1 MNLAVR
7 QERGWVRSTS
17 RSRFGVR
24 ASQRYCCDWLS
35 AQSRSTDNLWMH
47 RAQLRVWKF
56 PSLLRAPSG
65 RITAMIPLRRQPGPA
80 GHWLSGNLGDFGR
93 DPLGFLGLCAANY
106 GDVVR
111 LRFFNRSVCL
121 VNNPA
126 VIEHVLATGARKFR
140 KTMGYRTPFMRRL
153 FGNGLLTSEGE
164 HWTKQ
169 RRLAQP
175 AFHRD
180 RINAYARQ
188 VVEFTDEMVSGW
200 RSGETMEIHAEV
212 LKLTTRVVVKSLF
225 NSEVPPEIDNL
236 SESSAVVMKRFSS
249 LMSPSRMWMNLL
261 PSRSGRA
268 FGRVMKQLDEFIF
281 RLVRERRASGE
292 DKGDLLSMLLMAG
305 DEDGSGM
312 SDQELR
318 DELVTLMVAGLD
330 TTALALSWAIHLLA
344 HHPEV
349 QSKLK
354 TELSE
359 VAGSRC
365 PTVDELKRL
374 PFTEAVIKESL
385 RLYPPA
391 WIVGREA
398 LEDFEAGGVLIPEGT
413 SVIMSQWLVH
423 RDARWFPDAD
433 AFRPER
439 WLDGSTAGMPKFA
452 YFPFGGGPR
461 ICIGSAFAMMEATL
475 ALAVIQQRFAF
486 TDVPGKQ
493 IGLWPAITLQPS
505 TGIWV
510 RLRSV
515 ANAPGETPSSALRD
529 RACAQSVGDA
539 NQPSRPVENAPC

>member
-1 MNLAVR
+1 M
-7 QERGWVRSTS
+7 S
-17 RSRFGVR
+17 
-24 ASQRYCCDWLS
+24 
-35 AQSRSTDNLWMH
+35 
-47 RAQLRVWKF
+47 
-56 PSLLRAPSG
+56 P
-65 RITAMIPLRRQPGPA
+65 MIPLSKQTGPA
-80 GHWLSGNLGDFGR
+80 GHWLAGNLGNFGR
-93 DPLGFLGLCAANY
+93 DPLGFLGRCAAEY
-106 GDVVR
+106 GHVVR

-121 VNNPA
+121 VNDPA

-140 KTMGYRTPFMRRL
+140 KTLGYRTPFMRRL

-180 RINAYARQ
+180 RINTYARQ
-188 VVEFTDEMVSGW
+188 VVEFAEKMVSGW
-200 RSGETMEIHAEV
+200 RSGKSMELHAEV
-212 LKLTTRVVVKSLF
+212 LKLTTLVVVKSLF
-225 NSEVPPEIDNL
+225 NSEVPREIDNL

-261 PSRSGRA
+261 PSRSSRE
-268 FGRVMKQLDEFIF
+268 FGQVMKRLDDFIL

-292 DKGDLLSMLLMAG
+292 DKGDLLSMLLLAR

-344 HHPEV
+344 RHPEV
-349 QSKLK
+349 QKKLE
-354 TELSE
+354 TELRE
-359 VAGSRC
+359 VLGTRC

-374 PFTEAVIKESL
+374 PFAEAVIKESL

-398 LEDFEAGGVLIPEGT
+398 LEDFEAGGVLIPKGT

-439 WLDGSTAGMPKFA
+439 WLDGSTAGIPKFA

-461 ICIGSAFAMMEATL
+461 ICIGGAFAMMEATL
-475 ALAVIQQRFAF
+475 ALAVIKQRFAF
-486 TDVPGKQ
+486 EDIPEKVVR
-493 IGLWPAITLQPS
+493 LWPAITLQPA

-515 ANAPGETPSSALRD
+515 
-529 RACAQSVGDA
+529 
-539 NQPSRPVENAPC
+539 ENAPIEGSSTDCRAIA